1 MIQEKPYKILI
12 VDDSKTVVDWV
23 SSIIQADSELIILGT
38 AENPFEAVKIIEQE
52 TPDVILLDIEMP
64 KMDGLTFL
72 KKIMSQHPIPVVIF
86 SGVAPKSSRKA
97 LEAFQYG
104 AVEVIQ
110 KPDLLTGKKGKAV
123 GVQILQALKSAALA
137 KEKLQLLRSSSIH
150 SNGSV
155 VHSHK
160 NVSMEAEKDKI
171 IFIGASAGG
180 PQALEYLLKNI
191 QPPSPPILICQ
202 HMPGDFTKLFAERL
216 NTLSELDVKEGV
228 EGEIIEENHVYIANG
243 FYHLMVVKSGLNY
256 KIHLKD
262 GPLVNLHKPAVDIL
276 FKSAARYAGD
286 KAIGILL
293 TGMGSDGA
301 TGLLELKKA
310 GAYTLVQDKKSALV
324 WGMPG
329 AAFKLNASH
338 RVLSLKEILN
348 YINNLK
354 HIKIN

>member
-1 MIQEKPYKILI
+1 MIQKKPYKILI
-12 VDDSKTVVDWV
+12 VDDSKTVVNWV

-64 KMDGLTFL
+64 KMDGLIFL

-97 LEAFQYG
+97 LEALQYG

-110 KPDLLTGKKGKAV
+110 KPGMLAGELGKSV

-137 KEKLQLLRSSSIH
+137 KEKLQLLRSFSIH
-150 SNGSV
+150 SKGSV
-155 VHSHK
+155 IHSHK
-160 NVSMEAEKDKI
+160 NVGMEAEKDKI

-180 PQALEYLLKNI
+180 PQAIEYLLSNI
-191 QPPSPPILICQ
+191 QTPAPPILICQ

-216 NTLSELDVKEGV
+216 NTLSELEIKEGV
-228 EGEIIEENHVYIANG
+228 EGEVIKENHAYIANG
-243 FYHLMVVKSGLNY
+243 FHHMMIVKPGLNY

-301 TGLLELKKA
+301 MGLLELKKA

-329 AAFKLNASH
+329 AAFKLNAAK
-338 RVLSLKEILN
+338 RVLSLHEILN